1 MGMELRHLKT
11 FHVVAE
17 CLNLTKAAE
26 ILRYTQPTISLQIQA
41 LEQDIG
47 HTLLN
52 RVGKRTFLTPT
63 GKLLK
68 KHTDKLF
75 QNLDELEQD
84 LRRLEKPYGNLTIA
98 APEFY
103 CSYYLS
109 QLLSIYVKVH
119 PQVQMKLL
127 CYNSKETIKLV
138 ESNRADIGIVAGK
151 CNRPGI
157 EEILIDQE
165 DLVLVAS
172 PLLVKSRSA
181 EELFAEHPFITYD
194 LEGVIRECLEEIGCK
209 PLWTIECG
217 SEEAIKRAVMSQTGI
232 ALISD
237 VMIEKEVRQ
246 GTLQVLHRFPK
257 RLLTYLIYPRDQRDD
272 STVSSFVDVVL
283 DVWPTFRA

>member
-1 MGMELRHLKT
+1 MELRQLKT

-26 ILRYTQPTISLQIQA
+26 ILRYSQPTITLQIQA
-41 LEQDIG
+41 LERDIG

-75 QNLDELEQD
+75 QNLEELEQD
-84 LRRLEKPYGNLTIA
+84 LRRLEKPNGKLIVA

-109 QLLSIYVKVH
+109 QLLSIYLNLH

-138 ESNRADIGIVAGK
+138 EANQADIGIVAGK

-165 DLVLVAS
+165 DLVLVAH
-172 PLLVKSRSA
+172 PQMVKSRSA
-181 EELFAEHPFITYD
+181 SELFQVYPFITYD
-194 LEGVIRECLEEIGCK
+194 LEGVIKECLDEIQCK
-209 PLWTIECG
+209 PASTIECG
-217 SEEAIKRAVMSQTGI
+217 SEEAIKRAVLSQTGI

-237 VMIEKEVRQ
+237 VIIEEEVKQ
-246 GTLQVLHRFPK
+246 GSLQILHRFPK
-257 RLLTYLIYPRDQRDD
+257 RLLTHLIYPKDQREF
-272 STVSSFVDVVL
+272 STVSSFIDVVL
-283 DVWPTFRA
+283 DVWPTFRV

>member
-1 MGMELRHLKT
+1 MELRQLKT

-26 ILRYTQPTISLQIQA
+26 ILRYSQPTITLQIQA
-41 LEQDIG
+41 LERDIG

-75 QNLDELEQD
+75 QNLEELEQD
-84 LRRLEKPYGNLTIA
+84 LRRLEKPNGKLIVA

-109 QLLSIYVKVH
+109 QLLSIYLNLH

-138 ESNRADIGIVAGK
+138 EANQADIGIVAGK

-165 DLVLVAS
+165 DLVLVAH
-172 PLLVKSRSA
+172 PQMVKSRSA
-181 EELFAEHPFITYD
+181 SELFQVYPFITYD
-194 LEGVIRECLEEIGCK
+194 LEGVIKECLDEIQCK
-209 PLWTIECG
+209 PASTIECG
-217 SEEAIKRAVMSQTGI
+217 SEEAIKRAVLSQTGI

-237 VMIEKEVRQ
+237 VIIEEEVKQ
-246 GTLQVLHRFPK
+246 GSLQILHRFPK
-257 RLLTYLIYPRDQRDD
+257 RLLSHLIYPKDQREF
-272 STVSSFVDVVL
+272 STVSSFIDVVL
-283 DVWPTFRA
+283 DVWPTFRV

>member
-1 MGMELRHLKT
+1 MELRQLKT

-26 ILRYTQPTISLQIQA
+26 ILRYSQPTITLQIQA
-41 LEQDIG
+41 LERDIG

-75 QNLDELEQD
+75 QNLEDLEQD
-84 LRRLEKPYGNLTIA
+84 LRRLEKPNGKLIVA

-109 QLLSIYVKVH
+109 QLLSIYLNLH

-138 ESNRADIGIVAGK
+138 EANQADIGIVAGK

-165 DLVLVAS
+165 DLVLVAH
-172 PLLVKSRSA
+172 PQMVMSRSA
-181 EELFAEHPFITYD
+181 SELFQVYPFITYD
-194 LEGVIRECLEEIGCK
+194 LEGVIKECLDEIQCK
-209 PLWTIECG
+209 PTSTIECG
-217 SEEAIKRAVMSQTGI
+217 SEEAIKRAVLSQTGI

-237 VMIEKEVRQ
+237 VIIEEEAKQ
-246 GTLQVLHRFPK
+246 GSLQILHRFPK
-257 RLLTYLIYPRDQRDD
+257 RLLTHLIYPKDQREF
-272 STVSSFVDVVL
+272 STVSSFIDVVL
-283 DVWPTFRA
+283 DVWPTFRV

>member
-1 MGMELRHLKT
+1 MELRHLKT

-26 ILRYTQPTISLQIQA
+26 MLRYSQPTISLQIQA
-41 LEQDIG
+41 LEKDIG
-47 HTLLN
+47 HSLLN

-75 QNLDELEQD
+75 QNLEELEQD
-84 LRRLEKPYGNLTIA
+84 LRRLEKPFGNLSIA

-109 QLLSIYVKVH
+109 QLLSIYLKLH
-119 PQVQMKLL
+119 PQVQMKML

-138 ESNRADIGIVAGK
+138 DTNQVDIGIIAGSA
-151 CNRPGI
+151 NRPGI

-172 PLLVKSRSA
+172 PLIVKSRNA
-181 EELFAEHPFITYD
+181 AELFEEYSFISYD
-194 LEGVIRECLEEIGCK
+194 LEGTIKECLDEINCV
-209 PLWTIECG
+209 PRSTIECG
-217 SEEAIKRAVMSQTGI
+217 SEEAIKRAVMSQAGI

-237 VMIEKEVRQ
+237 VLIEKEVNL

-257 RLLTYLIYPRDQRDD
+257 RLLTHLIYPRDLRDY
-272 STVSSFVDVVL
+272 STVSSFIDVLV
-283 DVWPTFRA
+283 DVWPTFRL

>member
-1 MGMELRHLKT
+1 MELRQLKT

-26 ILRYTQPTISLQIQA
+26 ILRYSQPTITLQIQA
-41 LEQDIG
+41 LERDIG

-75 QNLDELEQD
+75 QNLEELEQD
-84 LRRLEKPYGNLTIA
+84 LRRLEKPNGKLIVA

-109 QLLSIYVKVH
+109 QLLSIYLNLH

-138 ESNRADIGIVAGK
+138 EANQADIGIVAGK

-165 DLVLVAS
+165 DLVLVAH
-172 PLLVKSRSA
+172 PQMVMSRSA
-181 EELFAEHPFITYD
+181 SELFQVYPFITYD
-194 LEGVIRECLEEIGCK
+194 LEGVIKECLDEIQCK
-209 PLWTIECG
+209 PTSTIECG
-217 SEEAIKRAVMSQTGI
+217 SEEAIKRAVLSQTGI

-237 VMIEKEVRQ
+237 VIIEEEVKQ
-246 GTLQVLHRFPK
+246 GSLQILHRFPK
-257 RLLTYLIYPRDQRDD
+257 RLLTHLIYPKDQREF
-272 STVSSFVDVVL
+272 STVSSFIDVVL
-283 DVWPTFRA
+283 DVWPTFRV

>member
-1 MGMELRHLKT
+1 MELRHLKT

-26 ILRYTQPTISLQIQA
+26 ILKYSQPTISLQIQA
-41 LEQDIG
+41 LEKDIG

-52 RVGKRTFLTPT
+52 RVGRRTFLTPT

-68 KHTDKLF
+68 KHTDKIF

-84 LRRLEKPYGNLTIA
+84 LRKLEKPFGHLRIA

-109 QLLSIYVKVH
+109 QLLSIYVKLH

-127 CYNSKETIKLV
+127 VYNSKETIKLV
-138 ESNRADIGIVAGK
+138 DSNQADIGIIAGT
-151 CNRPGI
+151 CNRQGI
-157 EEILIDQE
+157 GEILIDQE
-165 DLVLVAS
+165 DLVLVAN
-172 PLLVKSRSA
+172 PLLAKARTI
-181 EELFAEHPFITYD
+181 EQLFAENPFITYD
-194 LEGVIRECLEEIGCK
+194 LEGVIKQCLDEINCR
-209 PLWTIECG
+209 PSSTIECG
-217 SEEAIKRAVMSQTGI
+217 SEEAIKRAVISQAGI

-237 VMIEKEVRQ
+237 VIIEKEVNQ
-246 GTLQVLHRFPK
+246 GTLQVLWRFPK
-257 RLLTYLIYPRDQRDD
+257 RLLTHLIYPKDQRND
-272 STVSSFVDVVL
+272 STVSSFIDVVL

>member
-1 MGMELRHLKT
+1 MELRQLKT

-26 ILRYTQPTISLQIQA
+26 ILRYSQPTITLQIQA
-41 LEQDIG
+41 LERDIG

-75 QNLDELEQD
+75 QNLEELEQE
-84 LRRLEKPYGNLTIA
+84 LRRLEKPNGKLIVA

-109 QLLSIYVKVH
+109 QLLSIYLNLH

-138 ESNRADIGIVAGK
+138 EANQADIGIVAGK

-165 DLVLVAS
+165 DLVLVAH
-172 PLLVKSRSA
+172 PQMVKSRSA
-181 EELFAEHPFITYD
+181 SELFQVYPFITYD
-194 LEGVIRECLEEIGCK
+194 LEGVIKECLDEIQCK
-209 PLWTIECG
+209 PASTIECG
-217 SEEAIKRAVMSQTGI
+217 SEEAIKRAVLSQTGI

-237 VMIEKEVRQ
+237 IIIEEEVKQ
-246 GTLQVLHRFPK
+246 GSLQILHRFPK
-257 RLLTYLIYPRDQRDD
+257 RLLTHLIYPKDQREF
-272 STVSSFVDVVL
+272 STVSSFIDVVL
-283 DVWPTFRA
+283 DVWPTFRV

>member
-1 MGMELRHLKT
+1 MELRQLKT

-26 ILRYTQPTISLQIQA
+26 ILRYSQPTITLQIQA
-41 LEQDIG
+41 LERDIG

-52 RVGKRTFLTPT
+52 RVGKRSFLTPT

-75 QNLDELEQD
+75 QNLEELEQD
-84 LRRLEKPYGNLTIA
+84 LRRLEKPNGKLIVA

-109 QLLSIYVKVH
+109 QLLSIYLNLH

-138 ESNRADIGIVAGK
+138 EANQADIGIVAGK

-165 DLVLVAS
+165 DLVLVAH
-172 PLLVKSRSA
+172 PQMVKSRSA
-181 EELFAEHPFITYD
+181 SELFQVYPFITYD
-194 LEGVIRECLEEIGCK
+194 LEGVIKECLDEIQCK
-209 PLWTIECG
+209 PASTIECG
-217 SEEAIKRAVMSQTGI
+217 SEEAIKRAVLSQTGI

-237 VMIEKEVRQ
+237 VIIEEEVKQ
-246 GTLQVLHRFPK
+246 GSLQILHRFPK
-257 RLLTYLIYPRDQRDD
+257 RLLTHLIYPKDQREF
-272 STVSSFVDVVL
+272 STVSSFIDVVL
-283 DVWPTFRA
+283 DVWPTFRV

>member
-1 MGMELRHLKT
+1 MELRHLKT

-26 ILRYTQPTISLQIQA
+26 MLRYTQPTISLQIQA
-41 LEQDIG
+41 LEKDIG

-75 QNLDELEQD
+75 QDLEELEQD

-109 QLLSIYVKVH
+109 QLLSIYIKLH
-119 PQVQMKLL
+119 PQVQMKLI

-138 ESNRADIGIVAGK
+138 DSNKADLGIIAGT

-165 DLVLVAS
+165 DLVLVAH
-172 PLLVKSRSA
+172 PLMVKTGRSA
-181 EELFAEHPFITYD
+181 AELFEEHPFITYD
-194 LEGVIRECLEEIGCK
+194 IDGVIRECLEEINCK
-209 PLWTIECG
+209 PASTIECG

-237 VMIEKEVRQ
+237 VIIEKEVKQ
-246 GTLQVLHRFPK
+246 GNLQVLHRFPN
-257 RLLTYLIYPRDQRDD
+257 RLLTHLIYPKDQRDD
-272 STVSSFVDVVL
+272 STVSSFIDVVL

>member
-1 MGMELRHLKT
+1 MELRQLKT

-26 ILRYTQPTISLQIQA
+26 ILRYSQPTITLQIQA
-41 LEQDIG
+41 LERDIG

-75 QNLDELEQD
+75 QNLEELEQD
-84 LRRLEKPYGNLTIA
+84 LRRLEKPNGKLIVA

-109 QLLSIYVKVH
+109 QLLSIYLNLH

-138 ESNRADIGIVAGK
+138 EANQADIGIVAGK

-165 DLVLVAS
+165 DLVLVAH
-172 PLLVKSRSA
+172 PQMVKSRSA
-181 EELFAEHPFITYD
+181 SELFQVYPFITYD
-194 LEGVIRECLEEIGCK
+194 LDGVIKECLDEIQCK
-209 PLWTIECG
+209 PASTIECG
-217 SEEAIKRAVMSQTGI
+217 SEEAIKRAVLSQTGI

-237 VMIEKEVRQ
+237 VIIEEEVKQ
-246 GTLQVLHRFPK
+246 GSLQILHRFPK
-257 RLLTYLIYPRDQRDD
+257 RLLTHLIYPKDQREF
-272 STVSSFVDVVL
+272 STVSSFIDVVL
-283 DVWPTFRA
+283 DVWPTFRV